1 MHPTTKTA
9 ILLFLRPAAEE
20 ARCKAW
26 DGNRRQDEQIAKGLI
41 AHTKAAA
48 EATGLPVIVRDS
60 GQQRGT
66 GFGERL
72 ANAIEDV
79 FALGYEQIITLGTDT
94 PDISAATI
102 LEVAARIEPG
112 VLVTGPAPD
121 GGIYTLGISQCDW
134 NREDFLKI
142 GWQTG
147 GVQKGLEQCA
157 SDNRLAQT
165 VLAPLADL
173 DSKADLQN
181 WLLKAVAGKPLARL
195 LRSILH
201 VAVAPLPASFPLRPQ
216 AVSTGKGYCGPPP
229 APDLVGTG
237 GC

>member
-1 MHPTTKTA
+1 MQPTATTA

-26 DGNRRQDEQIAKGLI
+26 EDNRRQDEQIAKGLI

-48 EATGLPVIVRDS
+48 EATGLPVIIRDS
-60 GQQRGT
+60 GQQRGA

-79 FALGYEQIITLGTDT
+79 FALGYGQIITLGTDT
-94 PDISAATI
+94 PDISAAAI
-102 LEVAARIEPG
+102 LEVAARMEPG

-147 GVQKGLEQCA
+147 GVQKGLQQCA

-181 WLLKAVAGKPLARL
+181 WLCHAPAGKPLAKL
-195 LRSILH
+195 LRGLLR
-201 VAVAPLPASFPLRPQ
+201 APVSVFPAIPFPFRLPAIS
-216 AVSTGKGYCGPPP
+216 AGKGYCGPPP
-229 APDLVGTG
+229 AGR
-237 GC
+237 